1 MTIVV
6 IGALRVNEYQQCVF
20 MKKLGEAKVSGI
32 LCHRGAQLILA
43 YSWARP
49 AVFC

>member
-1 MTIVV
+1 MCFHEKL
-6 IGALRVNEYQQCVF
+6 GW
-20 MKKLGEAKVSGI
+20 LGEAKVSGI

-49 AVFC
+49 AVLATGKGRG